1 MHFLK
6 KGQKFGH
13 GYTPHPLIRAMPERK
28 RFFSVDVFP
37 NVLQQVHRLFLHCPS
52 LLFQTLSAD
61 NVLKAFSI
69 LQGTPSKS
77 AELGNNYHTL
87 SKIFDHQYFFNTK
100 ICLGGA

>member
-1 MHFLK
+1 MGRPL
-6 KGQKFGH
+6 
-13 GYTPHPLIRAMPERK
+13 PPLIRAMPERK

-77 AELGNNYHTL
+77 AELGNNYHRVKKNVCNLLTNL
-87 SKIFDHQYFFNTK
+87 T
-100 ICLGGA
+100 GGA